1 MADETNQAAD
11 GLRDVPSDIVEY
23 EKFVAEGGPEH
34 NDKLVNRDKAIADAK
49 AAGVL
54 PDNPEEQAEE
64 KKHRN
69 SFQQRVTRLQRKIG
83 ERDQRI
89 RDLEA
94 QVSTTAGK
102 AAAPAPAPA
111 NGTRGTRETQQPAA
125 PAAAPAGTEKQH
137 VNGKAPQTEQ
147 TPPRPKEDDFKTYG
161 EFIEALTDWKTD
173 RKLEAADEK
182 KQQAQAERAEAD
194 KGKTITDAHNARVDE
209 AKTRYPDWDAAFK
222 GLNDNSFTEPMVVF
236 IFESDHGPDV
246 TYYLGRHRDELARI
260 AALSPIRQASELGK
274 IEAKIQA
281 EIVVEKKEPGEEEDE
296 QEELPPAAARPPAEK
311 RTNVTKA
318 PPPAK
323 PIGGTSGKGTDEMP
337 DPSDFV
343 AYEAWSRRQAA
354 KKK

>member
-1 MADETNQAAD
+1 MADETNQAAAANSD

-23 EKFVAEGGPEH
+23 EKFVADGGHEH
-34 NDKLVNRDKAIADAK
+34 NEKLANREKAVADAK

-54 PDNPEEQAEE
+54 PENPEEQTEE

-94 QVSTTAGK
+94 QAATRT
-102 AAAPAPAPA
+102 AAPAP
-111 NGTRGTRETQQPAA
+111 NGTRETQQQPAKPA
-125 PAAAPAGTEKQH
+125 AAAPAGTEKPH
-137 VNGKAPQTEQ
+137 VNGKAEP
-147 TPPRPKEDDFKTYG
+147 PPRPKEDDFKTYG

-182 KQQAQAERAEAD
+182 KELQKAERAEAD

-236 IFESDHGPDV
+236 IFESERGPDV
-246 TYYLGRHRDELARI
+246 TYYLGKHRDELARI

-281 EIVVEKKEPGEEEDE
+281 EAAPEKKEPGEEEEEEE
-296 QEELPPAAARPPAEK
+296 QPPAAAKTEK
-311 RTNVTKA
+311 RTNVSKA

-323 PIGGTSGKGTDEMP
+323 PIGGTSGKGSDEMP
-337 DPSDFV
+337 DPSNFE

-354 KKK
+354 KNAKR

>member
-1 MADETNQAAD
+1 M
-11 GLRDVPSDIVEY
+11 
-23 EKFVAEGGPEH
+23 AEGGHEH
-34 NDKLVNRDKAIADAK
+34 NEKLVNRDKAIADAK
-49 AAGVL
+49 AAGIL
-54 PDNPEEQAEE
+54 PENPEEQAEE

-94 QVSTTAGK
+94 QVRRARTAAPAPQTGPGARN
-102 AAAPAPAPA
+102 AAAPA
-111 NGTRGTRETQQPAA
+111 NRQPRRPRA
-125 PAAAPAGTEKQH
+125 EKPH
-137 VNGKAPQTEQ
+137 VNGKAE

-173 RKLEAADEK
+173 RKLEAAEEK

-209 AKTRYPDWDAAFK
+209 AKTRYPDWGTAFQ

-246 TYYLGRHRDELARI
+246 TYYLAKHRDELARI

-274 IEAKIQA
+274 IEAKVQA
-281 EIVVEKKEPGEEEDE
+281 EIAPRRRAGEEEDE
-296 QEELPPAAARPPAEK
+296 EEEPPPAAAKPAEK
-311 RTNVTKA
+311 RTNASKA

-323 PIGGTSGKGTDEMP
+323 PIGGTSGKGADDMP
-337 DPSDFV
+337 DPSDFE

-354 KKK
+354 KDAKR